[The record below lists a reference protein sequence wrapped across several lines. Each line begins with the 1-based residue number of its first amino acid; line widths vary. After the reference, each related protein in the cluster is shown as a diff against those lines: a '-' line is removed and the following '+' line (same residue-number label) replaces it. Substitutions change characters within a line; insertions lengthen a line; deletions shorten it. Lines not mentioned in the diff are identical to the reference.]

1 MRYRYLAV
9 FLISLVISLPVVF
22 ADQLSVA
29 KISGNDGVDG
39 SVREEDSLVI
49 DVEAQIEG
57 DEAITPTQVKK
68 CVENTCVP
76 FQQCTP
82 NENKFLCRYTESKK
96 QRLPVETATI
106 RLFNDNGEVVSEASA
121 TATADS
127 LAPVINQFALDPQ
140 FPRETTN
147 IILRAEDYANKQGD
161 IGTCSG
167 IKEVRVY
174 TKDGK
179 RIAALQPEQQNQ
191 CTLQKTI
198 SYAHEQSEATS
209 ICAEATD
216 NFGQTTGQVCEAV
229 QFDKDKP
236 EIKQEGFFDE
246 TGNKYAHVTS
256 AGKYLSLGIEIEDN
270 SELKYVRV
278 DLSQLTGKPNDVQE
292 GRLAGERYVWPS
304 IFARPNQQCTV
315 NLEAEDEV
323 GNLLKKEINCH
334 FEIDETPPEP
344 LQITTNFQS
353 DEGANLLGGKGQVI
367 AKFREEGIGLAQGN
381 VFLDLRE
388 IGGEVQAK
396 PDNCELKSRQPLVGD
411 ELANQGSTS
420 EGLWECTWNVEPNIQ
435 EGDYRIALHENAQDD
450 LGNRAAKRIE
460 AKITVI
466 PEAPLITEI
475 KHLPKSP
482 IVTDTLTLYITV
494 QGAKNEPFITA
505 DFSAV
510 SEEKPK
516 KALCE
521 KSGTYYDCQAT
532 ASSLKSGKGIVKLVS
547 EDELGNKQTV
557 EYKIEI
563 YEPEP
568 AEGVDYY
575 RVKTVVVQPSQID
588 KKTAE
593 LVTFPLTVQPVL
605 GTKYDDVQIIDKFV
619 RCDDT
624 YLSEGA
630 ELLNQET
637 DQPIINLKLH
647 PEVSEL
653 EKLEINCELGLR
665 IRQGNRVFTKPEIE
679 KIKVQVPIAGSQFG
693 TFDESVQDKLVSV
706 EQRINSLKRD
716 IKRLE
721 KLSEVANTIASYT
734 VVVAVLDSIVVL
746 FLTVIWA
753 ILFVF
758 SVSNIPLVSQA
769 AKVLWEL
776 FCPGPTYIHWI
787 VSLAVWMPGAPMI
800 PPIPTTADLHKFVLL
815 MQSCMICNYESSLSG
830 YVNEATGGL
839 VVDVVGKVGQLGILR
854 KTEELGLR
862 TLGEDVAVKK
872 GKPTALER
880 ILLNKWEP
888 YQSIHTAKACMCV
901 PAIIYNM
908 RKERQVNCIYRN
920 CIRESAKKGLPLVGC
935 EIGLKAQNCLY
946 VDSASWKL
954 IGGSAF
960 AHQLELLTQVII
972 NKLPIFLLGN
982 SWRSLCHPAINF
994 INAYLCVPAPEANHM
1009 LISCGMWG
1017 VTASIFE
1024 TSTFASIIGKEP
1036 LGLDRYTSVLEGN
1049 DYCR

>member
-9 FLISLVISLPVVF
+9 FLISLVVSLPVVF
-22 ADQLSVA
+22 ADQLSVT
-29 KISGNDGVDG
+29 KISGNDGIDG
-39 SVREEDSLVI
+39 SVREEDALTI

-57 DEAITPTQVKK
+57 DDTITPLQVKK

-106 RLFNDNGEVVSEASA
+106 KLFNDNGEVVSEASA
-121 TATADS
+121 TATVDS

-167 IKEVRVY
+167 IKEIRVL
-174 TKDGK
+174 TKDGR

-198 SYAHEQSEATS
+198 SYTHEQSEATS

-229 QFDKDKP
+229 QFDKDEP
-236 EIKQEGFFDE
+236 EITQEGFFDE

-270 SELKYVRV
+270 SELKYVKA

-292 GRLAGERYVWPS
+292 GRLAGEKYVWPS
-304 IFARPNQQCTV
+304 VFAKPNQQCTV

-353 DEGANLLGGKGQVI
+353 DEGANILGGKGLVI

-396 PDNCELKSRQPLVGD
+396 PDTCEIK
-411 ELANQGSTS
+411 EWF
-420 EGLWECTWNVEPNIQ
+420 WECVWNVEPNIQ

-505 DFSAV
+505 DFSTV

-575 RVKTVVVQPSQID
+575 RIKTVVVQPSQID

-619 RCDDT
+619 KCDDT

-679 KIKVQVPIAGSQFG
+679 KIKVQVPIVGSQFG

-706 EQRINSLKRD
+706 EQRISSLKRD

-721 KLSEVANTIASYT
+721 KLSEVANTIASFT
-734 VVVAVLDSIVVL
+734 VVVAVLDSIAVIL
-746 FLTVIWA
+746 LTVIWA

-776 FCPGPTYIHWI
+776 FCPGPTYIHWV
-787 VSLAVWMPGAPMI
+787 VSLAVWMPGPPMM

-815 MQSCMICNYESSLSG
+815 MQSCMICNFESAFSG
-830 YVNEATGGL
+830 YVNEFTGGTL
-839 VVDVVGKVGQLGILR
+839 VAIDG
-854 KTEELGLR
+854 
-862 TLGEDVAVKK
+862 KK

-880 ILLNKWEP
+880 IMLNKWEP

-901 PAIIYNM
+901 PAIIYNL

-920 CIRESAKKGLPLVGC
+920 CIKESAKKGLPLVGC

-960 AHQLELLTQVII
+960 AHQMELIAQFII
-972 NKLPIFLLGN
+972 NKLPIFFLGY
-982 SWRSLCHPAINF
+982 SWRVACHPAINF
-994 INAYLCVPAPEANHM
+994 VNAYLCVPAPEANGM
-1009 LISCGMWG
+1009 LIGCAMHGA
-1017 VTASIFE
+1017 TASIFE